1 MRTCIRYISYL
12 VGSGSGYIIRSMF
25 VLMTNVLCFA
35 ECISVCSR
43 WLRSWRNN
51 RQPRTCD
58 FVLWTFKNNAS
69 TDYILE
75 CIYIDIFNMHTQQG
89 VPMSTPSIYAKCVGN
104 GWCNVVSLQGLSWF
118 AGRRQKI
125 QKNGVFVLIQ
135 GFSSCV
141 LGLKFVLVIAPCTQC
156 V

>member
-1 MRTCIRYISYL
+1 MDIIFAGGKFRAKSKFANIAKISSTRKI
-12 VGSGSGYIIRSMF
+12 GRS
-25 VLMTNVLCFA
+25 C
-35 ECISVCSR
+35 
-43 WLRSWRNN
+43 RNN

-75 CIYIDIFNMHTQQG
+75 CIYIDIFNMHTQG
-89 VPMSTPSIYAKCVGN
+89 VPMSTLSIYAKCVGN

-125 QKNGVFVLIQ
+125 QKNGVF
-135 GFSSCV
+135 F
-141 LGLKFVLVIAPCTQC
+141 
-156 V
+156 